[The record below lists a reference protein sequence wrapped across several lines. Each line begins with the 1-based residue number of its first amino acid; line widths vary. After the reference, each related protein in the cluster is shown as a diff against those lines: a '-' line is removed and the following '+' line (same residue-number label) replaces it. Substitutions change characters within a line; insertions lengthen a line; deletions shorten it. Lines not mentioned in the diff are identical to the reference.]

1 MRLAVSC
8 QGERLTDPVDPRFG
22 RARHFVVFDTETE
35 ELSVIDNAE
44 QVEAVQG
51 AGVQAA
57 HRLVAEGVEAVLTR
71 RCGPKALEVLE
82 SAGVG
87 VYTAPDTSAYDAIR
101 GWSRHERERITE
113 PDPAGH
119 PRG

>member
-8 QGERLTDPVDPRFG
+8 EGERLTDPVDPRFG

-35 ELSVIDNAE
+35 EVTVIDNAE

-57 HRLVAEGVEAVLTR
+57 HRLVAERVDAVLTR
-71 RCGPKALEVLE
+71 RVIREGE
-82 SAGVG
+82 SECV
-87 VYTAPDTSAYDAIR
+87 
-101 GWSRHERERITE
+101 SRWPAARAERER
-113 PDPAGH
+113 
-119 PRG
+119 RRWR